1 MKRASLVLL
10 VVVALIVSL
19 ACNFLSPKSTPEVED
34 VETPEVETGGGKSG
48 GDGFTVTVRNA
59 TSNDEICYVLISSS
73 DEQAWGEDW
82 LGDSETIGAGSSMS
96 FDVTGSGEHDVMLQN
111 CEGVTLGTAWQ
122 LSSDSTVTIGGSGLV
137 KMEVYNESA
146 TEVCYI
152 YISPSTNDNWGEDWL
167 GAKESIAA
175 QEGMRFFYVEPGAYD
190 LLAQDCD
197 GNDLVQETG
206 VEISDGTTWT
216 ITD

>member
-1 MKRASLVLL
+1 MKRTSLILL
-10 VVVALIVSL
+10 VVLALIVSL
-19 ACNFLSPKSTPEVED
+19 ACNFLSPDSTPEVED
-34 VETPEVETGGGKSG
+34 VEIPEIETGGGKSS

-59 TSNDEICYVLISSS
+59 TSGDEICYVLISSS

-82 LGDSETIGAGSSMS
+82 LGNSETIGAGSSMS

-111 CEGVTLGTAWQ
+111 CDGATLGTAWQ
-122 LSSDSTVTIGGSGLV
+122 LSSDSTVTVGGSGTV
-137 KMEVYNESA
+137 KMEVYNESS
-146 TEVCYI
+146 TEVCYT
-152 YISPSTNDNWGEDWL
+152 YISLSTNDDWGEDWL

-175 QEGMRFFYVEPGAYD
+175 QEGVRFFYLKPGTYD
-190 LLAQDCD
+190 MLVQDCD

-206 VEISDGTTWT
+206 VEVSDGTTWT